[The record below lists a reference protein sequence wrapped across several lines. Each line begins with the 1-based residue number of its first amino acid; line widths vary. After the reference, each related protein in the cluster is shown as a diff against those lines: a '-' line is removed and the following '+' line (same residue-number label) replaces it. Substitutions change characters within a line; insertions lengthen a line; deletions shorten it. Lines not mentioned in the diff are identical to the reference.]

1 MSRVIQG
8 VRGWLPGRPDNQGWL
23 GRARGAVW
31 VVGGCRI
38 QESVQGVGAGE
49 GIFECNPGFG
59 ALVGQVI
66 RPERRVGYRGLYRGN
81 IRGRGT

>member
-1 MSRVIQG
+1 VAAWATRQPGMGWGGREGGLGRWGMQDTGVCTGVLQG
-8 VRGWLPGRPDNQGWL
+8 V
-23 GRARGAVW
+23 
-31 VVGGCRI
+31 
-38 QESVQGVGAGE
+38 EAGE

-81 IRGRGT
+81 IGGRGD